1 MKFSFKRL
9 FFYLFAI
16 FGVITIIISI
26 YFFSIVYSLK
36 DFDISLKTPISSQK
50 IYDNEKKLLTF
61 NNYQHQ
67 YVRLDDISDYF
78 IDSLI
83 STEDKTFYSNC
94 GVSYLSILRASF
106 ENATNGKIISGAS
119 TITQQYVKNSF
130 LSNDKSYQRKIKEI
144 ILAMKLNQKYT
155 KNQILEAYVNSVLF
169 GGQIYGIKMASYF
182 YFDKTPAELSL
193 VEGAFLAGII
203 QQPNGYNPYTNL
215 AKANKRKNIVLKYL
229 LDNSK
234 IDNLTYNEALR
245 INIGDKLKIQNH
257 YNEISSYLDYLNYYC
272 INNDIISDTIYTNL
286 NLKLQN
292 EFYDIVNNKY
302 NYFDDDNLKCALV
315 AIDNKTNSVIALTGN
330 RSNDLKVFNY
340 ALAKIQPGST
350 IKPLIDYAPA
360 FEYLGYQPSS
370 IILDE
375 EFNYSNGEKINN
387 WDMEYKG
394 KITIREA
401 LKDSRNIP
409 ALKLYI
415 ELNGKSK
422 EFLNR
427 LNIFPEQLYEADSIG
442 GATNGYSLLE
452 LTEAY
457 SAFANMGYFSEC
469 SPINSYS
476 LNNKMIIRTNERK
489 KVMKDST
496 AFFINTILHDV
507 FKNSKYNLQNTYLM
521 AKTGQTNYDL
531 QTRIKFNIPKSATK
545 DSLLIAYTKSLTLG
559 IWVGYDKISA
569 TTYLKGTQ
577 KQIARK
583 IMYHIMSKY
592 APENE
597 YYSIPSSLIKK
608 RVINFDGQIYLA
620 NNEPYAYDE
629 YFYKNNAPLTKKEQ
643 DDLIQI

>member
-1 MKFSFKRL
+1 MKSIFKR
-9 FFYLFAI
+9 FFLGLIAI
-16 FGVITIIISI
+16 VGIITIVISI
-26 YFFSIVYSLK
+26 YFFSIVYTLK
-36 DFDISLKTPISSQK
+36 DFDISLKTPINSQK
-50 IYDNEKKLLTF
+50 IYDNEEKLLTLE
-61 NNYQHQ
+61 NYQHQ

-78 IDSLI
+78 IDALI
-83 STEDKTFYSNC
+83 STEDRSFYSNC
-94 GVSYLSILRASF
+94 GINYLSIIRAGF
-106 ENATNGKIISGAS
+106 LNATNGKIISGAS
-119 TITQQYVKNSF
+119 TITQQYVKNTF
-130 LSNDKSYQRKIKEI
+130 LNNDKNYKRKIKEI

-155 KNQILEAYVNSVLF
+155 KDQILEAYVNSILF

-203 QQPNGYNPYTNL
+203 QQPNGYNPYNNL
-215 AKANKRKNIVLKYL
+215 SKANNRKNIVLKYL

-234 IDNLTYNEALR
+234 INLLEYNEALK
-245 INIGDKLKIQNH
+245 INIGDYLKIQNH

-272 INNDIISDTIYTNL
+272 ANNNIISDSIYTTL

-292 EFYDIVNNKY
+292 DFYNIVNNKY

-315 AIDNKTNSVIALTGN
+315 AIDNNTNSVIALTGN
-330 RSNDLKVFNY
+330 KSNDLRVFNY

-415 ELNGKSK
+415 DLNGKSK
-422 EFLNR
+422 DFLNR
-427 LNIFPEQLYEADSIG
+427 LSLFPEQLYEADSIG

-452 LTEAY
+452 LTQAY
-457 SAFANMGYFSEC
+457 SAFANMGYFSEA
-469 SPINSYS
+469 SPINKYS
-476 LNNKMIIRTNERK
+476 LNNQIINKTNPRK
-489 KVMKDST
+489 KVMKEST

-507 FKNSKYNLQNTYLM
+507 FKNSKYNLPNTYLM

-531 QTRIKFNIPKSATK
+531 QTRIKYNIPKSATK

-559 IWVGYDKISA
+559 IWVGYDKISS

-583 IMYHIMSKY
+583 IMYFIMNKY
-592 APENE
+592 APKNE
-597 YYSIPSSLIKK
+597 YYSIPSSVIKK
-608 RVINFDGQIYLA
+608 RVINYDGQIYLA

-629 YFYKNNAPLTKKEQ
+629 YFYIKNAPLTKKEQ

>member
-36 DFDISLKTPISSQK
+36 SFDISLKTPISSQK
-50 IYDNEKKLLTF
+50 IYDNEENLLTF

-67 YVRLDDISDYF
+67 YVKLDDISNYF

-169 GGQIYGIKMASYF
+169 GGQIYGIKMASHF

-234 IDNLTYNEALR
+234 IDNLTYNEALK
-245 INIGDKLKIQNH
+245 INIGDHLKIQNH

-330 RSNDLKVFNY
+330 RSNDLRVFNY

-469 SPINSYS
+469 SPINSYT
-476 LNNKMIIRTNERK
+476 LNNKMIIRTNARK

-531 QTRIKFNIPKSATK
+531 QTRIKYNIPKSATK

-592 APENE
+592 APKNE
-597 YYSIPSSLIKK
+597 YYNIPNSLIKK
-608 RVINFDGQIYLA
+608 RVINFAGQIYLA

>member
-1 MKFSFKRL
+1 MKFIFKKIIL
-9 FFYLFAI
+9 GFLAIGSIFAI
-16 FGVITIIISI
+16 TISI
-26 YFFSIVYSLK
+26 YFFSIAYSLK
-36 DFDISLKTPISSQK
+36 DFDISLKSPTCSQK
-50 IYDNEKKLLTF
+50 IYDNENNLLTLD
-61 NNYQHQ
+61 NYQHQ
-67 YVRLDDISDYF
+67 YIKLDDISKYF
-78 IDSLI
+78 IDALI
-83 STEDKTFYSNC
+83 STEDRTFYSNC
-94 GVSYLSILRASF
+94 GVNYLSIVRAGF
-106 ENATNGKIISGAS
+106 ENTINGKIISGAS
-119 TITQQYVKNSF
+119 TITQQYVKNTY
-130 LSNDKSYQRKIKEI
+130 LNNDKSYQRKIKEI

-155 KNQILEAYVNSVLF
+155 KNQILEAYVNSILF

-182 YFDKTPAELSL
+182 YFDKTPAELNL
-193 VEGAFLAGII
+193 VESAFLAGII
-203 QQPNGYNPYTNL
+203 QQPNGYNPYNNL
-215 AKANKRKNIVLKYL
+215 AKANNRKNIVLKYL

-234 IDNLTYNEALR
+234 IDLATYNDALKA
-245 INIGDKLKIQNH
+245 NIGDNLKIQNH
-257 YNEISSYLDYLNYYC
+257 YSEISSYLDYLNYYC
-272 INNDIISDTIYTNL
+272 GKNNIVSDTIYTNL
-286 NLKLQN
+286 NLELQN
-292 EFYDIVNNKY
+292 DFYNILNNKY
-302 NYFDDDNLKCALV
+302 NHFDDENLKCALV
-315 AIDNKTNSVIALTGN
+315 AIDNTTNSVIALIGN
-330 RSNDLKVFNY
+330 KSNDLKVFNY

-387 WDMEYKG
+387 WDMSYKG

-415 ELNGKSK
+415 ELNGRSK

-427 LNIFPEQLYEADSIG
+427 LNIFPEQLYEADAIG
-442 GATNGYSLLE
+442 GATTGYSLLE

-457 SAFANMGYFSEC
+457 STFANMGYFNEC
-469 SPINSYS
+469 SPVNKY
-476 LNNKMIIRTNERK
+476 LVNNELVIRENTRK

-507 FKNSKYNLQNTYLM
+507 FKNSSYNIQDTYLM

-531 QTRIKFNIPKSATK
+531 KTRIKYNIPKSATK

-559 IWVGYDKISA
+559 IWVGYDKISS

-583 IMYHIMSKY
+583 IMYYIMNKY
-592 APENE
+592 APKNE
-597 YYSIPSSLIKK
+597 YYNIPDSVIKK
-608 RVINFDGQIYLA
+608 RVINYDGQIYLA
-620 NNEPYAYDE
+620 SNEAYAYDE
-629 YFYKNNAPLTKKEQ
+629 YFYIKNAPLTKKEQ